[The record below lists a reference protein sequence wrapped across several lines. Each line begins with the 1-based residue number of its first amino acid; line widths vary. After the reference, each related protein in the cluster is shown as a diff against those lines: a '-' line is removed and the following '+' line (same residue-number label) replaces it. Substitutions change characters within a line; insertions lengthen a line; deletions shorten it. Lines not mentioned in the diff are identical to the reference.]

1 MKRKLVALIV
11 ALIPSALI
19 GLAHTNDALANG
31 HGQCSGPNYTYAA
44 TPQQVLANWNAE
56 GVTSQVALI
65 EQQTNGFSPMDV
77 TFPRWLNQQ
86 DLVAQLAQP
95 AVTYNRGCRNGH
107 VFGGLAP
114 KHLGTGTVVH
124 TVRPLKWA
132 KSDIKGSR
140 PSGPGWKRIVIRV
153 RLIGPADCTNPE
165 TAWVY
170 IVVWVKVKTPVKKP
184 TPKPH
189 PKPHPKPKPKPTPTP
204 TFACTGLKSSSN
216 NDNLGLGIAAQYS
229 QRGTKFLS
237 TSVDWGEQGV
247 AVETINGDTRAV
259 HHYAKPGTYHA
270 YATLTFTA
278 GTTPKSE
285 TCSVTVTFTP
295 PACTENCGGPPPC
308 VTDCSP
314 HPCTPPN
321 TADVCPNIPGDQPF
335 TPDGKQI
342 DSSGNCVTPPGNPDT
357 GSQPGSTD
365 TTDSSSGDVN
375 SDGGQTGGG
384 EAPDPT

>member
-204 TFACTGLKSSSN
+204 GCGSG
-216 NDNLGLGIAAQYS
+216 DH
-229 QRGTKFLS
+229 QRGHPGGPSLRQARHVPRLRDAHVHGWHYAQVRDVFGDGDIHPAGMYRELRRTASVRHGLLTASVYS
-237 TSVDWGEQGV
+237 TQHGGQRRLRSSQEHRGRLPEHPW
-247 AVETINGDTRAV
+247 RSAV
-259 HHYAKPGTYHA
+259 HSGRQADRQLGQLRH
-270 YATLTFTA
+270 
-278 GTTPKSE
+278 
-285 TCSVTVTFTP
+285 
-295 PACTENCGGPPPC
+295 PAW
-308 VTDCSP
+308 
-314 HPCTPPN
+314 
-321 TADVCPNIPGDQPF
+321 QPRH
-335 TPDGKQI
+335 G
-342 DSSGNCVTPPGNPDT
+342 
-357 GSQPGSTD
+357 
-365 TTDSSSGDVN
+365 
-375 SDGGQTGGG
+375 
-384 EAPDPT
+384 